1 MQTDFSSICNIL
13 GVLYANYKDYT
24 NFKDFI
30 EFNDLGLP
38 LAYLID
44 NELCE
49 PTDEGMKY
57 IRETWTLFLDSL
69 QIEDIGFENFDA
81 VIEFANQ

>member
-1 MQTDFSSICNIL
+1 MTDFFSICNIL
-13 GVLYANYKDYT
+13 GVLYANYKDDL

-49 PTDEGMKY
+49 PTDKGVEY
-57 IRETWTLFLDSL
+57 VRETWTLFLDSL
-69 QIEDIGFENFDA
+69 QIQDIGFENFDA
-81 VIEFANQ
+81 VMALADS